1 MLVTL
6 ALLLAIGYI
15 GVVLSDYSRVYVHPD
30 AHQVLLPQ
38 TLRSGLAFGVHD
50 LTNIFQLRA
59 PGEFRPRWATY
70 LIQAIDQKLRLYL
83 YPWMPLHPTFAP
95 ITWLIQLA
103 IAPYLLYRL
112 LAAMTEDRLAALAG
126 VAVYV
131 SAIGF
136 LCGFTM
142 SSLPGKALSNAC
154 FIIAFFFAFKA
165 VQRLGPRQT
174 LVEAPGASKYLL
186 LVTLLIGLFV
196 DEMPIA
202 GLFLIPLTFWP
213 HFVPLSLRPGR
224 IGAALANGAFFA
236 LPLVV
241 FLLLV
246 VVVMPPFIQTW
257 FGFEF
262 DYLSETLLI
271 NGTQRTGTS
280 LVNGLFASLTP
291 WTVLEN
297 VTNLFGLS
305 LLPRQVSELTP
316 SPFGQYPG
324 GQVTNLPKIVV
335 LLAFFG
341 LAAFVAVRTR
351 APFARYARG
360 YLVALALFFVFLTAL
375 SIRHIPT
382 VTGYY
387 YGAGFAALF
396 AILIGLLV
404 AGLSRLA
411 PLARPLAALAVLGI
425 VAVQIDNF
433 EPINAGWIYHHNELW
448 TRRLLS
454 DMERAR
460 QWDLPVTPSQSLTA
474 TEVNGIW
481 AAWKQGRM
489 NGYLRE
495 HPLTPAALYEVLEL
509 RELNRLTGRADDD

>member
-1 MLVTL
+1 
-6 ALLLAIGYI
+6 
-15 GVVLSDYSRVYVHPD
+15 
-30 AHQVLLPQ
+30 
-38 TLRSGLAFGVHD
+38 
-50 LTNIFQLRA
+50 
-59 PGEFRPRWATY
+59 
-70 LIQAIDQKLRLYL
+70 
-83 YPWMPLHPTFAP
+83 
-95 ITWLIQLA
+95 
-103 IAPYLLYRL
+103 
-112 LAAMTEDRLAALAG
+112 
-126 VAVYV
+126 
-131 SAIGF
+131 
-136 LCGFTM
+136 
-142 SSLPGKALSNAC
+142 
-154 FIIAFFFAFKA
+154 
-165 VQRLGPRQT
+165 
-174 LVEAPGASKYLL
+174 
-186 LVTLLIGLFV
+186 
-196 DEMPIA
+196 MPIA

-433 EPINAGWIYHHNELW
+433 EPINAG
-448 TRRLLS
+448 S
-454 DMERAR
+454 
-460 QWDLPVTPSQSLTA
+460 DLPPQRAVDASAVVGHGAGAPVGPAGDAVAVADRHRSERDLGRLEAGSDERVPPRAPADAGRPLRGAGASRAQPPHREGRRQLTFVVAGARGPIPYGPIVSTARSTAGRTPKS
-474 TEVNGIW
+474 W
-481 AAWKQGRM
+481 
-489 NGYLRE
+489 
-495 HPLTPAALYEVLEL
+495 TP
-509 RELNRLTGRADDD
+509 